1 MTIDLSSLG
10 WDDAFAADFERLAS
24 RPRGPNELR
33 PARVSRV
40 DRGFCTALAA
50 DGPVRASFSGGL
62 LTGAAA
68 DPARMPCAGD
78 WVIVRAWPDERLT
91 VEVVM
96 PRRTAIIRAA
106 AGVEPRAQVL
116 AANLDT
122 VAVVEPMDPSPDLA
136 RIERLLTL
144 AYQSGARPVVVLTK
158 ADLAADP
165 LAVAEQVAAASAGAE
180 VFAASARTGEG
191 LSPLK
196 PFIGYGKTLGLL
208 GPSGAGKSSL
218 VNALAGATVMGTKA
232 LRADGRGRHTTTHR
246 ALIPLP
252 DGGAVLD
259 TPGIR
264 LVGLFESAAG
274 LERAFADVALLAAGC
289 RFRDCRHDREPG
301 CAVRAAVDEGD
312 LSARR
317 LASWKKLHKE
327 QSLERARKIVI
338 RRG

>member
-62 LTGAAA
+62 LTGAVA

-91 VEVVM
+91 AEVVL

-136 RIERLLTL
+136 RIERLLAL

-165 LAVAEQVAAASAGAE
+165 VAVAEQVAAASAGAE

-191 LSPLK
+191 LRPLQ

-208 GPSGAGKSSL
+208 GTQRRRQVQLGQ
-218 VNALAGATVMGTKA
+218 
-232 LRADGRGRHTTTHR
+232 RAGRGDRHGDEGAARRR
-246 ALIPLP
+246 ARTAYDDAPGADP
-252 DGGAVLD
+252 APGGRCGARHPWGPARRPV
-259 TPGIR
+259 R
-264 LVGLFESAAG
+264 VGRRARARVRGCGAAG
-274 LERAFADVALLAAGC
+274 G
-289 RFRDCRHDREPG
+289 
-301 CAVRAAVDEGD
+301 
-312 LSARR
+312 R
-317 LASWKKLHKE
+317 LPVPRLPS
-327 QSLERARKIVI
+327 
-338 RRG
+338 